1 MITIEKILI
10 ELKSHG
16 VSEKKLK
23 EVQKAYI
30 LAADI
35 HNGQYRQSGEP
46 YIIHPLNV
54 AKNLLDMEI
63 YDPDTIS
70 AALLH
75 DTLEDAKIDFKKED
89 IARKINPTVA
99 ELVDGVTKMRRMQF
113 STKEEQSLANIRKIT
128 NGLSKDVR
136 IILIKL
142 ADRLHNMRTLQ
153 YKSPEKQRENAIET
167 KELFVPLALSI
178 GAYQIKSELEDLSL
192 MYTDP
197 DVFQRI
203 TYEKKKL
210 EDQRKEYLLMIKTK
224 ISDILKYNNIPNEIL
239 FRTKNICTT
248 YQKILQGYKL
258 ENIYDLFYLKVLVN
272 ELDDCYRTLGLIHQ
286 EYPHINGRFKDY
298 ISNPRTNLYRS
309 LHTTVAVDDKPT
321 KIKIR
326 THDMDKVTAYGVS
339 ALWNIKNGMNQEET
353 QDFIKERIPFVKS
366 LMQIDETSKDDYEFI
381 KKAKTNLLTEH
392 VYVYD
397 GGEIVELPA
406 GSTALDFV
414 YHTRPN
420 LVDKL
425 TNIIV
430 NGKIVSD
437 DYILQ
442 NTDSLEIKVT
452 NKTDTIKQYV
462 KLKNN

>member
-1 MITIEKILI
+1 
-10 ELKSHG
+10 
-16 VSEKKLK
+16 
-23 EVQKAYI
+23 
-30 LAADI
+30 
-35 HNGQYRQSGEP
+35 
-46 YIIHPLNV
+46 
-54 AKNLLDMEI
+54 
-63 YDPDTIS
+63 
-70 AALLH
+70 
-75 DTLEDAKIDFKKED
+75 
-89 IARKINPTVA
+89 
-99 ELVDGVTKMRRMQF
+99 
-113 STKEEQSLANIRKIT
+113 
-128 NGLSKDVR
+128 
-136 IILIKL
+136 
-142 ADRLHNMRTLQ
+142 
-153 YKSPEKQRENAIET
+153 
-167 KELFVPLALSI
+167 
-178 GAYQIKSELEDLSL
+178 
-192 MYTDP
+192 
-197 DVFQRI
+197 
-203 TYEKKKL
+203 
-210 EDQRKEYLLMIKTK
+210 MIKTK

-298 ISNPRTNLYRS
+298 ISNPKTNLYRS

-339 ALWNIKNGMNQEET
+339 ALWNIKNGMNHEDTQE
-353 QDFIKERIPFVKS
+353 FIKEKIPFVKS
-366 LMQIDETSKDDYEFI
+366 LMYIDETSKNDYEFI
-381 KKAKTNLLTEH
+381 KNAKTKLLTDH

-414 YHTRPN
+414 YQTRPN

-437 DYILQ
+437 DYVLQ

-452 NKTDTIKQYV
+452 NKTDTIKQYL
-462 KLKNN
+462 KLRKN

>member
-1 MITIEKILI
+1 MITVEKILI
-10 ELKSHG
+10 ELQSHG
-16 VSEKKLK
+16 VSEEKLK
-23 EVQKAYI
+23 EVQKAYT

-46 YIIHPLNV
+46 YISHPLNV

-75 DTLEDAKIDFKKED
+75 DTLEDAKIDFTKED
-89 IARKINPTVA
+89 IAREINPTVA
-99 ELVDGVTKMRRMQF
+99 ELVDGVTKMRRMEF
-113 STKEEQSLANIRKIT
+113 STKEEQTLANMRKIT

-178 GAYQIKSELEDLSL
+178 GAYQIKSELEDLAL
-192 MYTDP
+192 MYIDP
-197 DVFQRI
+197 EIFKEI
-203 TYEKKKL
+203 TNEKQQL
-210 EDQRKEYLLMIKTK
+210 EEVYKDYLLEVKDK
-224 ISDILKYNNIPNEIL
+224 IYIILNSKNIPNEIL

-248 YQKILQGYKL
+248 YQKKIQGYKL

-272 ELDDCYRTLGLIHQ
+272 EVDECYRSLGIIHQ
-286 EYPHINGRFKDY
+286 LYPHINGRFKDY

-309 LHTTVAVDDKPT
+309 LHTTVAVNGKAT

-339 ALWNIKNGMNQEET
+339 ALWNIKNGMSQEET

-381 KKAKTNLLTEH
+381 KKAKTNLLTNH

-406 GSTALDFV
+406 GSKAIDFV
-414 YHTRPN
+414 YQTRPN

-425 TNIIV
+425 TDIIV
-430 NGKIVSD
+430 NGKKVSD
-437 DYILQ
+437 DYVLQ
-442 NTDSLEIKVT
+442 NTDSVEIKVT
-452 NKTDTIKQYV
+452 NKSETIKQYV
-462 KLKNN
+462 KLRKN

>member
-1 MITIEKILI
+1 MVTIDEIVN
-10 ELKSHG
+10 ELKKHE
-16 VSEKKLK
+16 VNKEKLD
-23 EVQKAYI
+23 EVKKSYN
-30 LAADI
+30 LAVDI
-35 HNGQYRQSGEP
+35 HCGQFRQSGEP

-75 DTLEDAKIDFKKED
+75 DTIEDAKIDFTKED
-89 IARKINPTVA
+89 IAREINPTVA
-99 ELVDGVTKMRRMQF
+99 QLVDGVTKMRRMQF

-153 YKSPEKQRENAIET
+153 YKTPKKQIENAIET

-197 DVFQRI
+197 EVFQRI

-210 EDQRKEYLLMIKTK
+210 EDKRKEYLLMIKTK

-239 FRTKNICTT
+239 FRTKNICKKKK
-248 YQKILQGYKL
+248 KILQGYKL

-298 ISNPRTNLYRS
+298 ISNPKTNLYRS

-339 ALWNIKNGMNQEET
+339 ALWNIKNGMNHEDTQE
-353 QDFIKERIPFVKS
+353 FIKEKIPFVKS
-366 LMQIDETSKDDYEFI
+366 LMYIDETSKNDYEFI
-381 KKAKTNLLTEH
+381 KNAKTKLLTDH

-414 YHTRPN
+414 YQTRPN

-437 DYILQ
+437 DYVLQ

-452 NKTDTIKQYV
+452 NKTDTIKQYL
-462 KLKNN
+462 KLRKN

>member
-1 MITIEKILI
+1 MITVEKILI
-10 ELKSHG
+10 ELQSHG

-63 YDPDTIS
+63 YDSDTIS

-210 EDQRKEYLLMIKTK
+210 EDQRKEYLLMIKT
-224 ISDILKYNNIPNEIL
+224 IELRIFVLLIRKY
-239 FRTKNICTT
+239 
-248 YQKILQGYKL
+248 
-258 ENIYDLFYLKVLVN
+258 
-272 ELDDCYRTLGLIHQ
+272 
-286 EYPHINGRFKDY
+286 FKD
-298 ISNPRTNLYRS
+298 IN
-309 LHTTVAVDDKPT
+309 
-321 KIKIR
+321 
-326 THDMDKVTAYGVS
+326 
-339 ALWNIKNGMNQEET
+339 
-353 QDFIKERIPFVKS
+353 
-366 LMQIDETSKDDYEFI
+366 
-381 KKAKTNLLTEH
+381 
-392 VYVYD
+392 
-397 GGEIVELPA
+397 
-406 GSTALDFV
+406 
-414 YHTRPN
+414 
-420 LVDKL
+420 
-425 TNIIV
+425 
-430 NGKIVSD
+430 
-437 DYILQ
+437 
-442 NTDSLEIKVT
+442 
-452 NKTDTIKQYV
+452 
-462 KLKNN
+462 

>member
-1 MITIEKILI
+1 MITVEKILI
-10 ELKSHG
+10 ELQSHG

-239 FRTKNICTT
+239 FRTKNI
-248 YQKILQGYKL
+248 
-258 ENIYDLFYLKVLVN
+258 
-272 ELDDCYRTLGLIHQ
+272 
-286 EYPHINGRFKDY
+286 
-298 ISNPRTNLYRS
+298 
-309 LHTTVAVDDKPT
+309 
-321 KIKIR
+321 
-326 THDMDKVTAYGVS
+326 
-339 ALWNIKNGMNQEET
+339 
-353 QDFIKERIPFVKS
+353 
-366 LMQIDETSKDDYEFI
+366 
-381 KKAKTNLLTEH
+381 
-392 VYVYD
+392 
-397 GGEIVELPA
+397 
-406 GSTALDFV
+406 
-414 YHTRPN
+414 
-420 LVDKL
+420 
-425 TNIIV
+425 
-430 NGKIVSD
+430 
-437 DYILQ
+437 
-442 NTDSLEIKVT
+442 
-452 NKTDTIKQYV
+452 
-462 KLKNN
+462 